1 MSHAKRIGFLAGLA
15 LLAIASPAGAMS
27 ANDVR
32 EWQTGVF
39 AADKLAHASLA
50 FTSGLA
56 IGMLSREP
64 AAALGGALALGFAK
78 ELWDARRTRFDPGDL
93 AADAV
98 GASLA
103 AVATRALIP

>member
-1 MSHAKRIGFLAGLA
+1 VAVIATLAVLGG
-15 LLAIASPAGAMS
+15 ASPALAMR
-27 ANDVR
+27 ADEVR

-39 AADKLAHASLA
+39 APDKLEHASLA
-50 FTSGLA
+50 FTSGLG
-56 IGMLSREP
+56 IGVLSRAP
-64 AAALGGALALGFAK
+64 AAALGGALALGIVK

>member
-1 MSHAKRIGFLAGLA
+1 MLHAKRIG
-15 LLAIASPAGAMS
+15 LLAALAMLCAAAPALAMS
-27 ANDVR
+27 ADDVR

-39 AADKLAHASLA
+39 APDKLEHASLA
-50 FTSGLA
+50 FTSGFG
-56 IGMLSREP
+56 IGVLSRRP
-64 AAALGGALALGFAK
+64 AAALGGALALGIVK